1 MYSRI
6 VCQVESD
13 RLRQCCSGSGGVGV
27 GGMDQAAQILLRA
40 TNHSHLLT
48 GESPAMYFN
57 SIFYSIFLVCLLSNM
72 TMTFHRGKC
81 RFNKQ
86 SRCNV
91 QRCIK
96 WRRHATSIG
105 TSAYTM
111 FNSRHKR
118 LWLSRT
124 VQKWN
129 TILFFCH
136 IYNVYTEKDLKLVV
150 Q

>member
-1 MYSRI
+1 M
-6 VCQVESD
+6 C
-13 RLRQCCSGSGGVGV
+13 
-27 GGMDQAAQILLRA
+27 
-40 TNHSHLLT
+40 
-48 GESPAMYFN
+48 FN
-57 SIFYSIFLVCLLSNM
+57 SIFYNIFLVCLLSNM

-91 QRCIK
+91 QPCVK
-96 WRRHATSIG
+96 GRRHATSSD

-124 VQKWN
+124 IQKWN

-136 IYNVYTEKDLKLVV
+136 IYNVYIEKDLKLVV